1 MDFFV
6 LANWINSQQE
16 RKHHSTYTHYTN
28 YKTRLIMHARRR
40 SNKYQYHSLLFDFTK
55 VQTMI
60 YHTQEQHVNHN
71 GYRHGQNKLKV
82 YVIIDYLFKN
92 VSTIFCQLVYIKT
105 IFRKPT
111 SHNMN
116 LHWFN
121 FLEWRTRS
129 TQLYMSW
136 HNLSIASK
144 VDRCLQ
150 RKHLNNKSHVQLCID
165 WL

>member
-1 MDFFV
+1 MQGVEVTNTNIIVCWLTLPKIKPMIYHIQEHVNHNATDTV
-6 LANWINSQQE
+6 KIN
-16 RKHHSTYTHYTN
+16 
-28 YKTRLIMHARRR
+28 
-40 SNKYQYHSLLFDFTK
+40 DFTK

-116 LHWFN
+116 LH
-121 FLEWRTRS
+121 
-129 TQLYMSW
+129 
-136 HNLSIASK
+136 
-144 VDRCLQ
+144 
-150 RKHLNNKSHVQLCID
+150 
-165 WL
+165 